1 MTVKGGT
8 SPACAACKYQRRKC
22 ASDCVLAP
30 YFPANQPKMFQNA
43 HRLFGISNI
52 TKILKQLDDE
62 DQKADA
68 MKSIIFE
75 ADMRER
81 FPVYGCVEYIC
92 YLRQQLQQTMDE
104 LHYVYTQ
111 LAVCKEQQLLG
122 SVVNSHNNNNSNNY
136 DHQQHTTLLQPYGIN
151 NAAEMSY
158 PMNVNLFGAAE
169 DDMGEGESSES
180 VGKPNLL
187 GVEPSSYYEHP
198 TDVLVKNTNYNGH
211 MSLPSFPNEH
221 SQDYG
226 LVAFNNTI
234 ADDRQSYI
242 EMKETCESSS
252 ESSFKD
258 TTQSNEELS
267 RSELKNAAAYF
278 SLTS

>member
-52 TKILKQLDDE
+52 TKILKQLEDE

-92 YLRQQLQQTMDE
+92 YLRQQLQQTMEE
-104 LHYVYTQ
+104 LHYVYTH
-111 LAVCKEQQLLG
+111 LAACREQQLLAAA
-122 SVVNSHNNNNSNNY
+122 SVANSHNNNNNSY
-136 DHQQHTTLLQPYGIN
+136 DHQPHTTSLQHYGIN
-151 NAAEMSY
+151 NATEMPY
-158 PMNVNLFGAAE
+158 MNVNLFGATE
-169 DDMGEGESSES
+169 DDMGEGESTES

-187 GVEPSSYYEHP
+187 AVEPSSYYDHP
-198 TDVLVKNTNYNGH
+198 TTVLLKTTNYNNH
-211 MSLPSFPNEH
+211 MSLSSFPNQH

-226 LVAFNNTI
+226 LVPFNNTI
-234 ADDRQSYI
+234 ADDRQSYT
-242 EMKETCESSS
+242 ETKETCESRYVNYYIMSYP
-252 ESSFKD
+252 
-258 TTQSNEELS
+258 NLI
-267 RSELKNAAAYF
+267 
-278 SLTS
+278 SL

>member
-111 LAVCKEQQLLG
+111 LALCKEQQLL
-122 SVVNSHNNNNSNNY
+122 
-136 DHQQHTTLLQPYGIN
+136 
-151 NAAEMSY
+151 AEMPY

-198 TDVLVKNTNYNGH
+198 TD
-211 MSLPSFPNEH
+211 
-221 SQDYG
+221 DYG

-242 EMKETCESSS
+242 ETKETCESSS